1 MLTTEQNNQ
10 GAIIAYQERP
20 PDSMQKTIKHVVA
33 TRLRGKYDIENV
45 TFFCWVYDNDFLCKE
60 SLRDW
65 AGKEEGTV
73 RGRGRGGGKES
84 SMEELWK

>member
-10 GAIIAYQERP
+10 EAIITYQECP

-33 TRLRGKYDIENV
+33 TRLWGKYDNENV

-60 SLRDW
+60 SLLDW
-65 AGKEEGTV
+65 AGKMEGTV
-73 RGRGRGGGKES
+73 RGRGRGGKKS
-84 SMEELWK
+84 SMGELWK